1 MGTDP
6 ILLRRSNL
14 HSASTLVGSAGRYLC
29 VEVWRLQGAPTDVRV
44 PERTSTCLTCG
55 ILALHVSR
63 FETYSTIFPCVKW
76 IRRMGI
82 YSELDTAESGST
94 SVGCVLGIFIYRIS
108 PCAVLKKQMA
118 DIQAELVYM
127 QLKRVI
133 TVLPGVVN

>member
-1 MGTDP
+1 
-6 ILLRRSNL
+6 
-14 HSASTLVGSAGRYLC
+14 
-29 VEVWRLQGAPTDVRV
+29 
-44 PERTSTCLTCG
+44 
-55 ILALHVSR
+55 
-63 FETYSTIFPCVKW
+63 
-76 IRRMGI
+76 MGI